1 MTAQHS
7 TLITMPD
14 SRDYMTTY
22 LKRINDLEKPL
33 PLDSKVS
40 NMFNLSLSH
49 SVDL

>member
-1 MTAQHS
+1 
-7 TLITMPD
+7 MPD

-22 LKRINDLEKPL
+22 LKGIDDLEKPP
-33 PLDSKVS
+33 PLDSKVW